1 MRGPMKSHQFQFWW
15 CQSTRAAAYFP
26 YQCPATNSSTGYFQ
40 VSEKEPD
47 LSSRTRRRKVDDID
61 MITSS
66 NTFFRAILKVF
77 PASICAPMI
86 EYQILSNLTHY
97 RHP

>member
-15 CQSTRAAAYFP
+15 C
-26 YQCPATNSSTGYFQ
+26 YFQ

-77 PASICAPMI
+77 SASICAPMI

-97 RHP
+97 RHPYGDS